1 LAEDVRSAR
10 VPNGARAET
19 EVHLEPSGGEE
30 EVERRATHVVAV
42 YFPGAFGSRLHARR
56 RHRGITIARAG
67 RGAGASLRFDG
78 GSFHETYS
86 SAVHNDQK
94 VETGNALERHPCVT
108 DVKSYAA

>member
-1 LAEDVRSAR
+1 MAEDVRSAR

-30 EVERRATHVVAV
+30 EVERRETHVVAV

-67 RGAGASLRFDG
+67 RGAGASLRFDKRG
-78 GSFHETYS
+78 VS
-86 SAVHNDQK
+86 
-94 VETGNALERHPCVT
+94 
-108 DVKSYAA
+108 